1 MGGLKQYIAEG
12 GFSQWL
18 YKKVGETISY
28 KGMSGKIVAKIDD
41 TIPNHAG
48 LPLAANTSDFY
59 IKLSKDDGMPEQIRI
74 YENRKAHLDLD
85 WNHEHKQFKIGT
97 LHVHDYVL
105 DDNGKPDRQ
114 DARSATNAE
123 IKKYGALIK
132 KLNPKVK
139 LKIKSNGTK

>member
-1 MGGLKQYIAEG
+1 
-12 GFSQWL
+12 
-18 YKKVGETISY
+18 
-28 KGMSGKIVAKIDD
+28 
-41 TIPNHAG
+41 
-48 LPLAANTSDFY
+48 
-59 IKLSKDDGMPEQIRI
+59 
-74 YENRKAHLDLD
+74 
-85 WNHEHKQFKIGT
+85 
-97 LHVHDYVL
+97 L